1 MQFAFYYGD
10 HKDDGFIAR
19 LGYALIRAG
28 QVKEEYSK
36 YTHCEAIMGRIT
48 NSNQVVIASASVRD
62 GNQVRLK
69 AVELNPA
76 RWLVLDCPDY
86 SLQQSLSWFLENR
99 GVPYSMVGAV
109 ASTLWI
115 GRFLV
120 SLFNVDPKELGQWCS
135 RCLSDSVG
143 ISGGADFNVSEL
155 ITLLTNIPGTTD
167 ITEDFFAGNVAI
179 AEFPEELLPLLYKS

>member
-1 MQFAFYYGD
+1 MQFAFYHGD

-28 QVKEEYSK
+28 QVNEEYSK
-36 YTHCEAIMGRIT
+36 YTHCEAIMGRIP

-76 RWLVLDCPDY
+76 RWLVLDCPEY

-115 GRFLV
+115 GRVLV

-135 RCLSDSVG
+135 RSLSDSVG
-143 ISGGADFNVSEL
+143 ISGGANFNVSEL